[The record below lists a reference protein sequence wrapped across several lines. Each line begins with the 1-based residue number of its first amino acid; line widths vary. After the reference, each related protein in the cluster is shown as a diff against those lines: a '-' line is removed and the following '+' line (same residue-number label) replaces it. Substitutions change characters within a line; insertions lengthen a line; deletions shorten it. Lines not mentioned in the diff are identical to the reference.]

1 MKREEINRNTRL
13 GVFVIVSV
21 LLFLL
26 AVFLLGSEQSLF
38 SANIELRAN
47 FTDVNGLQKGNNVWL
62 AGVKVG
68 TVRDVSI
75 IDNSKVQVAM
85 RIDADLHPYIKKD
98 ATASISS
105 EGFVGNTIVVIHP
118 GSSNQVIEENDIL
131 ASGKQTST
139 QDMLDALQTTADNIN
154 SITNELREMMYSAVQ
169 EGTVGALLTDTT
181 LGQEIRLTI
190 DNIQNTTR
198 RSANLTANLAQ
209 TVNELRKNESGL
221 VHTLVNDTTFAGSYE
236 QTLANLQA
244 AGETAAQA
252 STQLNEI
259 IQKIDNNNN
268 ATGVILN
275 DSTFANDI
283 QETASELSEGME
295 KFNENMEALRHNFL
309 FRRYFRRQERQQA
322 REAQAAD
329 HE

>member
-13 GVFVIVSV
+13 GVFVIVSII
-21 LLFLL
+21 LFLV

-85 RIDADLHPYIKKD
+85 RVRADLHPFIKKD

-105 EGFVGNTIVVIHP
+105 EGFVGNTIVVITP
-118 GSSNQVIEENDIL
+118 GSSNEVIEENGIL

-154 SITNELREMMYSAVQ
+154 SITNELRQMMYSAVQ

-190 DNIQNTTR
+190 DNIQSTGQ
-198 RSANLTANLAQ
+198 RSAALTANLAQ
-209 TVNELRKNESGL
+209 MVNELRSNESG
-221 VHTLVNDTTFAGSYE
+221 VVNTLINDTTFASTYE
-236 QTLANLQA
+236 QTLASLQT

-252 STQLNEI
+252 SAEINEI
-259 IQKIDNNNN
+259 VQKLDNSNN

-275 DSTFANDI
+275 DTTFANDI
-283 QETASELSEGME
+283 QQTASQLSEGME
-295 KFNENMEALRHNFL
+295 KFNENMEALRHNFF
-309 FRRYFRRQERQQA
+309 FRRYFRRQERQQE

-329 HE
+329 N

>member
-118 GSSNQVIEENDIL
+118 GSSNQVIEENSIL

-209 TVNELRKNESGL
+209 TVNELRNNESGL